1 MREEPLVSELTGEQA
16 LDVLQR
22 LAAGKGAVAKAVT
35 VEVKR
40 VLAAVDVEE
49 IANEVFEQLDG
60 IVVQD
65 CWDRAG
71 RHRDGY
77 TAPEEAAVQL
87 IEEELQP
94 FVDQVERYHS
104 MGMTK
109 QEQDYCMGIILG
121 TYRYDKESKSE
132 FKDWC
137 EDVPA
142 ECAGCLL
149 DEWRERNRATSATA
163 VMDAFIRQHCPDWAK
178 CMNRATE
185 GTTRV

>member
-22 LAAGKGAVAKAVT
+22 LAAGKGAVADAILA
-35 VEVKR
+35 EAER
-40 VLAAVDVEE
+40 VLAAVDVDE
-49 IANEVFEQLDG
+49 IADEVFDQLDR
-60 IVVQD
+60 IAVED
-65 CWDRAG
+65 CWDKAG
-71 RHRDGY
+71 GHRDGY
-77 TAPEEAAVQL
+77 TSLDDAAQQL
-87 IEEELQP
+87 IEEALQP
-94 FVDQVERYHS
+94 FVDQVARYHS